1 MQNFNVNMSEA
12 AKQDL
17 SDIVDYL
24 SDFSNT
30 IAERYFELIMKK
42 VGSLGIFPTGHALV
56 QDPDLRE
63 AGYRWASVRNYTL
76 FFVVYEEKELV
87 VVERILYSRRA
98 YDAIL

>member
-1 MQNFNVNMSEA
+1 MQNFNVNMSAA

-42 VGSLGIFPTGHALV
+42 V
-56 QDPDLRE
+56 
-63 AGYRWASVRNYTL
+63 
-76 FFVVYEEKELV
+76 
-87 VVERILYSRRA
+87 VEH
-98 YDAIL
+98 